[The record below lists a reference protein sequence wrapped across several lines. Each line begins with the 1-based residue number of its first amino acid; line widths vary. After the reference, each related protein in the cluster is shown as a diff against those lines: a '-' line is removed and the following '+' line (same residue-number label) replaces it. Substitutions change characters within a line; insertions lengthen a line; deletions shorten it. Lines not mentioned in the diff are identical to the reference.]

1 MVDDYLQP
9 LQDLFVMVDYL
20 PKLNIE
26 EQDTKHVKKHPDAC
40 KLILLLFKSSVAK
53 IILIKEKYK
62 KTFYIY
68 QHNADIRLEIAV
80 ELNGITGESEGSN

>member
-1 MVDDYLQP
+1 
-9 LQDLFVMVDYL
+9 MVDYL

-26 EQDTKHVKKHPDAC
+26 EQDTKHVKIHPDAC
-40 KLILLLFKSSVAK
+40 KLILLLLTISWK

-68 QHNADIRLEIAV
+68 QHNADIRFEIAV